1 MSPLAGPGCGAIR
14 PASTLAVADA
24 PASLLS
30 RRRSRRHGETLTLTV
45 VITIPDPSATASPS
59 VTVPAALGI
68 MSDITPTPT
77 PRSPVDDYPAVDH
90 IPASASSSS
99 VNPSSLALR
108 SGLAGGGAALLGTII
123 IAGILFAFHRAHR
136 NRCKALRPRNPE
148 SEQRRSHEVVT
159 PYPYGHY
166 RENTPVFHPTPMLA
180 PVDTD
185 SRPPTYYSD
194 IQDSPLPVE
203 LPVPAVARTRSRSI
217 VQSVRRSPS
226 APTKVDLRPELS
238 TGSRRW
244 SAASCRVSIQ

>member
-1 MSPLAGPGCGAIR
+1 MSPFAGPGCGAIR

-136 NRCKALRPRNPE
+136 NRCKALRPRNPGE
-148 SEQRRSHEVVT
+148 SPKNDHTPQRRRHHS
-159 PYPYGHY
+159 
-166 RENTPVFHPTPMLA
+166 F
-180 PVDTD
+180 
-185 SRPPTYYSD
+185 
-194 IQDSPLPVE
+194 
-203 LPVPAVARTRSRSI
+203 
-217 VQSVRRSPS
+217 
-226 APTKVDLRPELS
+226 
-238 TGSRRW
+238 
-244 SAASCRVSIQ
+244 